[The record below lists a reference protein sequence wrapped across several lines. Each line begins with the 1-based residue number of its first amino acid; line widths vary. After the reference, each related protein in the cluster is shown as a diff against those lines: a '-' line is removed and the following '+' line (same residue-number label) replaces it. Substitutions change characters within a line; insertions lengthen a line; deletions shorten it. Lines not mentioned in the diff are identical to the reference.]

1 MLSDPRL
8 KMPAFKTEREAKEY
22 LVGRIVAQARREGVS
37 LTEVERKMLYFAE
50 AGWTLPNMS
59 DVNEEFERD
68 YDNHEFEQ
76 KIAGLVRRIEEANK
90 ASGWLEQEA
99 WDDAVIKLSEG
110 DHYLLVLLD
119 PSFSTSGKTVRPPHD
134 ILKLW
139 LTAFGIVFGLLVL
152 AVLGNW
158 LFGPRFWAVADWVF
172 DRNRFAFFLVFAV
185 LIWVLRSKLREVL
198 NALLNRQ

>member
-1 MLSDPRL
+1 
-8 KMPAFKTEREAKEY
+8 MPAFKTEREAKEY
-22 LVGRIVAQARREGVS
+22 LVGRIVAEARREGVS
-37 LTEVERKMLYFAE
+37 LTEVERKMLYFTE
-50 AGWTLPNMS
+50 SGWTLPNMS
-59 DVNEEFERD
+59 DVKEEFERD
-68 YDNHEFEQ
+68 YDDHEFEE

-110 DHYLLVLLD
+110 DHYLLLLLD

-139 LTAFGIVFGLLVL
+139 LTAFGIVFGLLLL

-158 LFGPRFWAVADWVF
+158 LFGPRFWAVADWVL
-172 DRNRFAFFLVFAV
+172 DRNGFRLFLFFAV
-185 LIWVLRSKLREVL
+185 LIWVFRSKLREVL